1 MSRMPP
7 LRLVSECVSAALLS
21 CCLLS
26 PALAADDGRTDPRYL
41 GGMWES
47 ERFFVLIGNT
57 PKRPETEA
65 LTDSYAA
72 ATENGQILGTAWTT
86 CRPGSPSA
94 MVMVQGSL
102 VVLQSD
108 DEITIS
114 LEQPRMTR
122 RIRINAEHPE
132 DLTPSY
138 AGHSVGRWEGN
149 TLVIDT
155 VGFNGNFELDAMA
168 QPTST
173 QLRTIERL
181 TKSEDG
187 NRVNLEVTIIDP
199 VHYTEPFTV
208 QRGWVATDLRH
219 QLEYDCM
226 ENPRA
231 DEFNHT
237 MFIKE
242 GYRPACQSYQGEGRE
257 MSRIICGK
265 PGEETSSGAR

>member
-1 MSRMPP
+1 MITTMRIAQ
-7 LRLVSECVSAALLS
+7 RAAAVLTASL
-21 CCLLS
+21 LLS
-26 PALAADDGRTDPRYL
+26 PALAADAGRTDPRYL
-41 GGMWES
+41 GGIWES

-57 PKRPETEA
+57 PKRPETQA
-65 LTDSYAA
+65 LTDRYAA
-72 ATENGQILGTAWTT
+72 ATDNGQILGTAWTT
-86 CRPGSPSA
+86 CRPGGPSA
-94 MVMVQGSL
+94 MVMVQGTL

-122 RIRINAEHPE
+122 RIKLNADHPE
-132 DLTPSY
+132 ELQPSY
-138 AGHSVGRWEGN
+138 VGHSVGRWEGN
-149 TLVIDT
+149 TLVIET
-155 VGFNGNFELDAMA
+155 IGFNGNFELDAMA

-181 TKSEDG
+181 TKSADG
-187 NRVNLEVTIIDP
+187 KRVGLEVTIIDP
-199 VHYTEPFTV
+199 VHYSEPFTV

-231 DEFNHT
+231 DEFDHT

-242 GYRPACQSYQGEGRE
+242 NYRPACQSYQGEGRE
-257 MSRIICGK
+257 KSRIICGK
-265 PGEETSSGAR
+265 PEDATP